1 MQAYNNALSQY
12 QAGTDGLQNYIKSKG
27 EAFRERASSKIA
39 EALDIKAE
47 DKEEMENLLSTASF
61 AAPLA
66 FEGGKKLLGKAKSSW
81 GKLTQKGAEDSKTPV
96 GSKALT
102 KASVKTSG
110 GVTNTKPEEA
120 RPAATTNR
128 PGTPTDDLEKFSDGK
143 GGTLKPGETRTL
155 PQGAD
160 DFTDA
165 ETDDDDVNEDVDGA
179 TGGET
184 EDEDVDEGQ
193 DEDDDEDDDLG
204 GGIEDEDESKEPSF
218 QSQFG
223 DTERVNPA
231 ADQQQAYF
239 GDDTAGG
246 FVDKGFRPSGAPDTL
261 PEPTV
266 RSRAPGTIGGD
277 AVSKK
282 GSLTGGDDEGG
293 DFAKTAGEDGG
304 GKGTNL
310 AKTAAEDVED
320 GAEKDNPELAGV
332 LGAANV
338 TQDLIEGKGVGS
350 SLLDTAKNM
359 AIGGAVGTAATLALG
374 AEVAVPALAAYAVGE
389 SIYSL
394 VTGKYK
400 EHDNAPTQV
409 EYSTSGISD
418 IYTKGGFAAAS
429 LDGVTTQV
437 SSNSAF

>member
-12 QAGTDGLQNYIKSKG
+12 QSGTDGLQNYIKSKG

-61 AAPLA
+61 AAPLV
-66 FEGGKKLLGKAKSSW
+66 FEGGKKLVGKAKSTW

-102 KASVKTSG
+102 KAPIKKTSG
-110 GVTNTKPEEA
+110 GVENIKPEEA
-120 RPAATTNR
+120 RPAATANR
-128 PGTPTDDLEKFSDGK
+128 PGTPSDDLEIFSDGK

-155 PQGAD
+155 PEGAD

-165 ETDDDDVNEDVDGA
+165 EEEDDEGDDVGGGNVDGD

-184 EDEDVDEGQ
+184 EEEDVDEG
-193 DEDDDEDDDLG
+193 G
-204 GGIEDEDESKEPSF
+204 GVEGDEDESKTPDMEPTFS
-218 QSQFG
+218 SKFG
-223 DTERVNPA
+223 DTERVNPSGE
-231 ADQQQAYF
+231 QTQAYF

-246 FVDKGFRPSGAPDTL
+246 FVDRGFRPAGAPDTL

-293 DFAKTAGEDGG
+293 SFAKTAGEDGV

-310 AKTAAEDVED
+310 ARTAGEDVED
-320 GAEKDNPELAGV
+320 VAEKDNPELAGL
-332 LGAANV
+332 LGAENV
-338 TQDLIEGKGVGS
+338 TQDLIEGKNVGS
-350 SLLDTAKNM
+350 SLVDTAKNM

-374 AEVAVPALAAYAVGE
+374 AEVAVPALAAYAVGD
-389 SIYSL
+389 SLYSL
-394 VTGKYK
+394 FTGKYK
-400 EHDNAPTQV
+400 EHDDAPTQV

-429 LDGVTTQV
+429 MDGVTTQV
-437 SSNSAF
+437 SANSAF

>member
-61 AAPLA
+61 AAPLV
-66 FEGGKKLLGKAKSSW
+66 FEGGKKLMGKAKSSW
-81 GKLTQKGAEDSKTPV
+81 DKLTQKGAEDSKTPV

-120 RPAATTNR
+120 RPAAPAIR
-128 PGTPTDDLEKFSDGK
+128 PGTPVDDLEKVSDGK

-155 PQGAD
+155 PPGAD
-160 DFTDA
+160 DFTGG
-165 ETDDDDVNEDVDGA
+165 ETDDDDIDIGPDDEYTDED
-179 TGGET
+179 
-184 EDEDVDEGQ
+184 EDEDVDEGE
-193 DEDDDEDDDLG
+193 DEDIG
-204 GGIEDEDESKEPSF
+204 GGDIDEDESKEPSF

-231 ADQQQAYF
+231 EDQTQAYF

-246 FVDKGFRPSGAPDTL
+246 FVDRGFRPAGAPDTL
-261 PEPTV
+261 PEPPV

-359 AIGGAVGTAATLALG
+359 AIGGAVGTAATVALG

-389 SIYSL
+389 SLYSL
-394 VTGKYK
+394 FTGKYK
-400 EHDNAPTQV
+400 EHDDAPTQV